1 MNTPILE
8 TERLIL
14 RPFKETDLMDVYY
27 GWETDEDVAR
37 YMFWTSHHDI
47 NRTKDFIRR
56 ELRKISSDL
65 WYRWAIVNK
74 ATNELIGT
82 CLIYYDEYSKSNE
95 VGYNL
100 AKKFWGKGYTT
111 EAMKR
116 ALVFAKEDLK
126 WASIYGEH
134 AKVNIASE
142 NVLKKLGFKYIC
154 DVPYDCGGK
163 LHTEGKRWRLE
174 L

>member
-74 ATNELIGT
+74 ATNELIVT

-100 AKKFWGKGYTT
+100 AKKFWV
-111 EAMKR
+111 R
-116 ALVFAKEDLK
+116 DIPLK
-126 WASIYGEH
+126 
-134 AKVNIASE
+134 
-142 NVLKKLGFKYIC
+142 L
-154 DVPYDCGGK
+154 
-163 LHTEGKRWRLE
+163 
-174 L
+174 

>member
-1 MNTPILE
+1 
-8 TERLIL
+8 
-14 RPFKETDLMDVYY
+14 
-27 GWETDEDVAR
+27 
-37 YMFWTSHHDI
+37 
-47 NRTKDFIRR
+47 
-56 ELRKISSDL
+56 
-65 WYRWAIVNK
+65 
-74 ATNELIGT
+74 
-82 CLIYYDEYSKSNE
+82 
-95 VGYNL
+95 
-100 AKKFWGKGYTT
+100 
-111 EAMKR
+111 MKR

-134 AKVNIASE
+134 AKVNTASE